1 MTKGAGYSDIIE
13 EKLNSG
19 FSKKTLENPDHPEWT
34 VYIGRSHTVDYES
47 GLEARGPLK
56 IGRAK
61 YVNTVQRGRNQGGSD
76 FRIYARI
83 TVTDN
88 PTTSQIEK
96 LIKKIYASRRI
107 KGSQNQ
113 TELYNITDIEIKDVV
128 KTVLDNTDSSVIKS
142 VKVYI

>member
-1 MTKGAGYSDIIE
+1 MGKGAGYLDIVQERIQD
-13 EKLNSG
+13 G
-19 FSKKTLENPDHPEWT
+19 FSKQVLENPNHPEWT
-34 VYIGRSHTVDYES
+34 VYIGRSHTTDHES
-47 GLEARGPLK
+47 GIEARGLLK

-83 TVTDN
+83 TVKDN
-88 PTTSQIEK
+88 ETTSYIEK
-96 LIKKIYASRRI
+96 LVKKLYKDRRV

-113 TELYNITDIEIKDVV
+113 TELYDIKDSEIHSVINNII
-128 KTVLDNTDSSVIKS
+128 DNTDSSVIKS